1 MKNITKTLK
10 MATALIMVSLIL
22 FGCASVHVDTE
33 FTSTDITS
41 SFDPGNGNEDSAPF
55 IEPLTTYYSDTMEAL
70 SRSPQFIVVD
80 SVEKLSAICDFGSE
94 LAERTAFVFLATRQE
109 LEDAAA
115 RYGSGF
121 FDGGFLIIIV
131 GAESIGNMRYSVQS
145 KTDADKIEI
154 LLSAVAPPVRTCIF
168 GAYLYPV
175 AFEGRYSGQ
184 EISISRTYSEERSSA
199 A

>member
-22 FGCASVHVDTE
+22 FGCASVHVDPE
-33 FTSTDITS
+33 FTATDIAS
-41 SFDPGNGNEDSAPF
+41 SFDPGNGKEDSAPF
-55 IEPLTTYYSDTMEAL
+55 IEPLATYYSDTMEAL

-94 LAERTAFVFLATRQE
+94 LAERTAFVFLATRHE
-109 LEDAAA
+109 LEDAAT
-115 RYGSGF
+115 RYGSDF
-121 FDGGFLIIIV
+121 FDGGFLIIII
-131 GAESIGNMRYSVQS
+131 GAETIGNMKYSVQK
-145 KTDADKIEI
+145 KTEENKIDI
-154 LLSAVAPPVRTCIF
+154 LLSAVAPPAQTCVF

-184 EISISRTYSEERSSA
+184 EISISRTYSEEVSSA